1 MRLGQGAS
9 LVYEGS
15 MRSSA
20 RSAVAAGFL
29 LGVVGCRPEVR
40 TDPLRPAA
48 PPPPARVTA
57 PAAATVPPPALTV
70 PSSGEAGSER
80 LVRLP
85 SGALLV
91 LQEDHIVKTVAL
103 QAWVL
108 AGAADEPEAQLGIA
122 HLTERL
128 LFHEQ
133 AQDAVQRVYHSG
145 GEAASWTT
153 PDHTVFHALV
163 PSRRWEQ
170 GIELLGALL
179 GARRSELAL
188 SESALDRQRQA
199 VLTELRQ
206 EAAVPQRAALQAL
219 LTTAFA
225 AHPYRRPV
233 LGRAETLRKLTRAEI
248 AEFFTSRYSASR
260 LTVVVTGDFDAA
272 ALTERLSAELGNTL
286 LARATRDP
294 RGPERPVEP
303 PQQTPRVAVLPQDG
317 EPGRARVLLG
327 FHLPSARSP
336 DVAALDIAAVLLGY
350 GEGARLHRELARTQ
364 RLDGSE
370 EPSAMSYTARDPGL
384 LLTGIVVAPAQIED
398 AARVLVSEA
407 LRLGQREVAAADLQR
422 AQRVLLA
429 DAAYLRETPSGRARQ
444 LGFFHSLGL
453 VPRDYDQQ
461 VQSLT
466 PLALRQTLSRYLTQ
480 ENLTLVALRPPPGNT
495 TSGRTDAGSESAAG
509 LVRRLQL
516 QLVQSA
522 AALGPMAP
530 RAAATQVKP
539 VPGGVFAATLPSG
552 ARLLIVPEHSV
563 GVVGIAALWPGGL
576 RGEDERTAGA
586 HQLLARL
593 WPRSARTRTAEAMA
607 RELEQISG
615 TLSPVVELDAFGLR
629 GEFVSSHLDQGL
641 ALLADCL
648 SQPSFSDADADRER
662 RSLIVE
668 LRGDLRAEHS
678 DPRSAPASLLGALEP
693 IGVNSETTAAQLLP
707 RDDAARAA
715 LRLFK
720 AALLPGH
727 PYSLEPSVQ
736 SVGGLSRR
744 RLLELFRRAYPLT
757 KLTIAVVG
765 DVEPQ
770 TVLERLDARLPAA
783 SAASVPALAT
793 PTAPPEPP
801 ATPASRV
808 LYLPSQHAH
817 MVLGFRAP
825 GLQGHERYALEIL
838 FELLAGPSGRLN
850 RELRDKRGLAY
861 AVQGVLQLGVEL
873 GFVALH
879 LATSPSTFDV
889 AQTGLREEL
898 RKLIDHP
905 ITAAE
910 LTLAQ
915 DQLVSRQ
922 AAGRQRRDDYALELA
937 RVAALALP
945 AGAAGA
951 EAYEAGVR
959 AVTIAQVQ
967 SAARRYLDDP
977 HAVVAAVLPEA
988 LHHRAAAGAALL
1000 ERMHEDQPPRSGSA
1014 SPPKK
1019 LQLASRQLSGLIPAD
1034 ARDSRGAES
1043 KSKSASG
1050 AKVDHPAKS
1059 EPKLRAE
1066 RGAHAHAGPPA
1077 HPSGRAKAL
1086 PQRSKGR

>member
-1 MRLGQGAS
+1 
-9 LVYEGS
+9 

-40 TDPLRPAA
+40 TAPLRLAARPLPAS
-48 PPPPARVTA
+48 VTA
-57 PAAATVPPPALTV
+57 PAAAAVTQPALTV
-70 PSSGEAGSER
+70 PGSGEAGGER

-108 AGAADEPEAQLGIA
+108 AGAADEPEPQLGIA

-170 GIELLGALL
+170 GIEFLGALL
-179 GARRSELAL
+179 GARRSELAV
-188 SESALDRQRQA
+188 SESALDRQRQV

-219 LTTAFA
+219 LSVAFA

-233 LGRAETLRKLTRAEI
+233 LGRAETLRKVTRAEI
-248 AEFFTSRYSASR
+248 AEFFASRYTASR

-272 ALTERLSAELGNTL
+272 ALAARLSAELGTTL
-286 LARATRDP
+286 LARAASDP
-294 RGPERPVEP
+294 QPPERPVEP
-303 PQQTPRVAVLPQDG
+303 PQQTPRVAVLPQDS

-327 FHLPSARSP
+327 FHLPSARSA

-398 AARVLVSEA
+398 AARVLFSEA
-407 LRLGQREVAAADLQR
+407 LRLGQREVTAADLQR

-429 DAAYLRETPSGRARQ
+429 DDAYLRETPSGRARR

-453 VPRDYDQQ
+453 VPRNYEKQ

-466 PLALRQTLSRYLTQ
+466 PLALRQTLSRYLTP
-480 ENLTLVALRPPPGNT
+480 ENLTLVALRPPPGNAT
-495 TSGRTDAGSESAAG
+495 NGRTDAGAEPTAG

-516 QLVQSA
+516 QLSQSV

-530 RAAATQVKP
+530 RAAAMATQVKP
-539 VPGGVFAATLPSG
+539 VPGGTFAATLPSG

-563 GVVGIAALWPGGL
+563 GIVGIAALWPGGL
-576 RGEDERTAGA
+576 RGEDERSAGA

-593 WPRSARTRTAEAMA
+593 WPRSVRTRTADAMA
-607 RELEQISG
+607 RELEQLSG

-648 SQPSFSDADADRER
+648 SQPSFSDVDADRER
-662 RSLIVE
+662 RSLSVE
-668 LRGDLRAEHS
+668 LRGDARAEHNE
-678 DPRSAPASLLGALEP
+678 PRTAPASLLGALEP
-693 IGVNSETTAAQLLP
+693 LGVNSEVTAAQLLP

-720 AALLPGH
+720 SALLPGH
-727 PYSLEPSVQ
+727 PYALEPSVQ

-744 RLLELFRRAYPLT
+744 RLLELFRRSYPLT

-765 DVEPQ
+765 DVDPQ

-783 SAASVPALAT
+783 AAVSPPAVAAPT
-793 PTAPPEPP
+793 PPPELPS
-801 ATPASRV
+801 TPASRV

-825 GLQGHERYALEIL
+825 GLQARERYALEIL
-838 FELLAGPSGRLN
+838 FELLAGPAGRLS

-873 GFVALH
+873 GFIALH

-910 LTLAQ
+910 LILAQ

-937 RVAALALP
+937 RIAALGLP

-959 AVTIAQVQ
+959 AVSIAEVQ
-967 SAARRYLDDP
+967 SAASRYLDDP

-988 LHHRAAAGAALL
+988 LHHRTAGSAALL
-1000 ERMHEDQPPRSGSA
+1000 ARMHEDEPPRSGPA
-1014 SPPKK
+1014 ELPKK
-1019 LQLASRQLSGLIPAD
+1019 LQLASRQLNGLIPAD
-1034 ARDSRGAES
+1034 GRNHRGTEG

-1050 AKVDHPAKS
+1050 AKVAHRATS
-1059 EPKLRAE
+1059 EQTLRAE
-1066 RGAHAHAGPPA
+1066 RGSHAQAVPAA
-1077 HPSGRAKAL
+1077 HPPGRAKA
-1086 PQRSKGR
+1086 PPPRSKGR